1 MCDND
6 ENGIDSVDLSDLRGP
21 PRIGLGLPVVA
32 LILPVVAGSILL
44 FSTSFVFALAIS
56 GATVVVSSLLLAID
70 AGRLG
75 KIDLKGKRRES
86 APLLF
91 VAMCALWIVVYPLV
105 FFRRRHFGG
114 PNLGV
119 WAILVAIFFGGGP
132 IARAILI
139 QGGLPAFDSPEA
151 IGLVRP
157 TLPACGSPEA
167 VRLFEQALHCTPLGA
182 EARSIDG
189 HRELAYDRRA
199 ERRQCQCL
207 VHTDGGEIVVDYVVQ
222 WRDRDNSLFE
232 IRIPPQLPSCTSQ
245 EVVQV
250 LDRAIRGTP
259 AGAKAQNIDHH
270 REVSYDPAAQRR
282 EGECIMN
289 ADGGDTVLKY
299 VVQWRDRD
307 KSQYEVRV
315 GP

>member
-1 MCDND
+1 MRDDD
-6 ENGIDSVDLSDLRGP
+6 EDGIDSVDLAELPGP
-21 PRIGLGLPVVA
+21 PRIGLGLPVIA

-44 FSTSFVFALAIS
+44 FNTSFVSALAIS

-75 KIDLKGKRRES
+75 KFDLKGKRRES

-91 VAMCALWIVVYPLV
+91 VGMCALWIVVYPLV
-105 FFRRRHFGG
+105 FFRRRHFCG

-119 WAILVAIFFGGGP
+119 PAILVALFFGGGP
-132 IARAILI
+132 IARALLI
-139 QGGLPAFDSPEA
+139 QGGLPACD
-151 IGLVRP
+151 
-157 TLPACGSPEA
+157 SPEA
-167 VRLFEQALHCTPLGA
+167 VRLFEQALRSTQQGA

-207 VHTDGGEIVVDYVVQ
+207 VHIDGGEIVVDYVVQ

-232 IRIPPQLPSCTSQ
+232 IRIPPQLPSCASR
-245 EVVQV
+245 EVVEV

-259 AGAKAQNIDHH
+259 AGAKAQSIDHH
-270 REVSYDPAAQRR
+270 REVRYDPAGQRR
-282 EGECIMN
+282 EGECIMH